1 MLPTFI
7 GIGAQRAGTTWIY
20 NCLKQHP
27 DIFMSEPKE
36 LHFFYV
42 NYYHGIKWYEDHFN
56 SCGNAK
62 AIGEIT
68 PDYMYRE
75 TAMANMAKHLPN
87 AKLFMVLRN
96 PIERTI
102 SAYRLFNKKFRN
114 MSFHDALLNDPV
126 LIEQSRYINHIKM
139 VYKYYDKSQ
148 IKILIYDDLEN
159 DPLGFIREL
168 YNYLDVDT
176 TFEPEGINV
185 RYNRIIYP
193 KMQELLIKYKL
204 EWLIETVKAL
214 PLGKW
219 IRKKHEKQ
227 GIGKGSD
234 ILESDIVKLKM
245 TFKSDI
251 HALSKMIDIDL
262 SNWYS

>member
-1 MLPTFI
+1 
-7 GIGAQRAGTTWIY
+7 
-20 NCLKQHP
+20 
-27 DIFMSEPKE
+27 
-36 LHFFYV
+36 
-42 NYYHGIKWYEDHFN
+42 
-56 SCGNAK
+56 
-62 AIGEIT
+62 
-68 PDYMYRE
+68 
-75 TAMANMAKHLPN
+75 
-87 AKLFMVLRN
+87 
-96 PIERTI
+96 
-102 SAYRLFNKKFRN
+102 
-114 MSFHDALLNDPV
+114 
-126 LIEQSRYINHIKM
+126 M